1 MDGWLKGLIATACVV
16 IIAGGGYFAWSQ
28 YQANKSREEAKQAQ
42 EEASMRVACRA
53 MVADLGRGQTKD
65 YKGGHI
71 ATCINGGYVTE
82 MDFQAVNAIQ
92 YVDNVRAL
100 IKPKS

>member
-1 MDGWLKGLIATACVV
+1 MDGWLKTLIAAACVV
-16 IIAGGGYFAWSQ
+16 VIAGGGYFAWSE
-28 YQANKSREEAKQAQ
+28 YQSSKALEQTRKVQQEARLRF
-42 EEASMRVACRA
+42 ECRA
-53 MVADLGRGQTKD
+53 MVTDLGKGQTKD
-65 YKGGHI
+65 YTGGHI

-92 YVDNVRAL
+92 YVDNVRDL